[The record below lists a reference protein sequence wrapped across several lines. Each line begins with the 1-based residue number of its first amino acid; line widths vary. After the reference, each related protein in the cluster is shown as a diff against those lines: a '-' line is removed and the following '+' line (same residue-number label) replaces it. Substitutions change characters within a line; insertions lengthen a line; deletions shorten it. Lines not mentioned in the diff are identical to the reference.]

1 MEVKM
6 INNYYNI
13 LAESLTK
20 KYTTSLNEAWGEN
33 IPDWMKSSLER
44 GRILSDGN
52 NKMEKSKIYQKALK
66 ATGYDDYAARQI
78 ARKEWEKAKGVS
90 HSDFADYQNPRGS
103 YMSDSEKSLF
113 SQFKAHGIDLNSPN
127 MKFIE
132 GEPPK
137 SKNDPRIQP
146 PNIGIWYIPSQ
157 KGRAY
162 DQVYAQGIN
171 DLEKPFDPAMSA
183 GNYSNTPFKDFSV
196 KKLAEISSKFCYI
209 DGSTIEKR
217 DYDTLKQTR
226 EENKAF
232 TSAAMST
239 GQERLPN
246 EARVWNRTD
255 ASGYM
260 IIPSSQK
267 YAHKLEEMKL
277 KGWAKKLTDAEN
289 ELNSLYSNYQQT
301 ISSMDMFD
309 LDYDFRNAT
318 RTFMSDF
325 VDALMHYK
333 NALQEIDSIKSRH
346 IVNSKE
352 FLQALKDSSF
362 TRELRIYK
370 NYIDEAKN
378 YFKDYMLSEIDI

>member
-6 INNYYNI
+6 TNNYYNI

-66 ATGYDDYAARQI
+66 ATGYDDYGARQI

-113 SQFKAHGIDLNSPN
+113 AQFKAHGIDLNSPN

-217 DYDTLKQTR
+217 DYDALKQAR
-226 EENKAF
+226 QENKAF
-232 TSAAMST
+232 TSAAINA
-239 GQERLPN
+239 GQERLPKEN
-246 EARVWNRTD
+246 RVWSNVD
-255 ASGYM
+255 ASGY
-260 IIPSSQK
+260 IRIPSSQK
-267 YAHKLEEMKL
+267 YANKLEEMKL
-277 KGWAKKLTDAEN
+277 KGWAKKLTDTEN
-289 ELNSLYSNYQQT
+289 ELNSLLSTYQKTMST
-301 ISSMDMFD
+301 IDILDF
-309 LDYDFRNAT
+309 DYDFRNAT
-318 RTFMSDF
+318 RSFTGYFADA
-325 VDALMHYK
+325 VDYYKYALR
-333 NALQEIDSIKSRH
+333 EIDLIKSTH
-346 IVNSKE
+346 VVNSKE
-352 FLQALKDSSF
+352 FLQELKRSDF
-362 TRELRIYK
+362 TAYLTICEQNLNK
-370 NYIDEAKN
+370 AKD

>member
-1 MEVKM
+1 M

-20 KYTTSLNEAWGEN
+20 KYATPLNEAWGEN

-44 GRILSDGN
+44 GRILSDGS

-78 ARKEWEKAKGVS
+78 ARKEWEKAKGVT

-209 DGSTIEKR
+209 DGSTIENR
-217 DYDTLKQTR
+217 DYDALKQAR

-232 TSAAMST
+232 TSAAINT
-239 GQERLPN
+239 GQERLPK
-246 EARVWNRTD
+246 ELRDWNNVD
-255 ASGYM
+255 ASGYLR
-260 IIPSSQK
+260 IPSSQK

-289 ELNSLYSNYQQT
+289 ELNSLYSTYQKT
-301 ISSMDMFD
+301 ISSMDMLDF
-309 LDYDFRNAT
+309 DYDFKDATSRFTGNFANAVE
-318 RTFMSDF
+318 F
-325 VDALMHYK
+325 YK
-333 NALQEIDSIKSRH
+333 QALQEIDSIKSKH

-352 FLQALKDSSF
+352 FLRALKLSSF
-362 TRELRIYK
+362 T
-370 NYIDEAKN
+370 NYLEACERYLNWAKH

>member
-20 KYTTSLNEAWGEN
+20 KYTTPLNEAWGEN

-209 DGSTIEKR
+209 DGSTIENR
-217 DYDTLKQTR
+217 DYDALKQAR

-246 EARVWNRTD
+246 EARVWNHVD

-260 IIPSSQK
+260 RIPSSQK

-289 ELNSLYSNYQQT
+289 ELNSLYSTYQKT
-301 ISSMDMFD
+301 ISSMDMLDF
-309 LDYDFRNAT
+309 DYDFKDATSRFTGNFANAVE
-318 RTFMSDF
+318 S
-325 VDALMHYK
+325 YK
-333 NALQEIDSIKSRH
+333 QALQEIDSIKSKH

-352 FLQALKDSSF
+352 FLRALKRSYF
-362 TRELRIYK
+362 TDYLEACERYL
-370 NYIDEAKN
+370 NWAKN

>member
-20 KYTTSLNEAWGEN
+20 KYTAPLNEAWGEN

-44 GRILSDGN
+44 GRILSDGS

-90 HSDFADYQNPRGS
+90 KSDFADYQNPRGS

-113 SQFKAHGIDLNSPN
+113 AQFKAHGIDLNSPN

-162 DQVYAQGIN
+162 DQVYAKGIN

-217 DYDTLKQTR
+217 DYDALKQTR
-226 EENKAF
+226 QENKAF
-232 TSAAMST
+232 TSAAINT
-239 GQERLPN
+239 GQERLPK
-246 EARVWNRTD
+246 ENRGWSNLD
-255 ASGYM
+255 KSGYVK
-260 IIPSSQK
+260 IPSSQK

-289 ELNSLYSNYQQT
+289 ELNSLYSTYQKT
-301 ISSMDMFD
+301 ISSIDMFD
-309 LDYDFRNAT
+309 LDYDFNRAARSFMDNFVNAVE
-318 RTFMSDF
+318 S
-325 VDALMHYK
+325 YK
-333 NALQEIDSIKSRH
+333 NALQEIDSIKSKH

-352 FLQALKDSSF
+352 FLIALRRSSF
-362 TRELRIYK
+362 TDYLNSYERYL
-370 NYIDEAKN
+370 NWAKN

>member
-1 MEVKM
+1 MT
-6 INNYYNI
+6 NNYYNI

-44 GRILSDGN
+44 GRILSDSN

-113 SQFKAHGIDLNSPN
+113 AQFKAHGIDLNSPN

-246 EARVWNRTD
+246 EARAWNNVD
-255 ASGYM
+255 ASGYLR
-260 IIPSSQK
+260 IPSSQK

-346 IVNSKE
+346 IVNSTE

>member
-1 MEVKM
+1 MT
-6 INNYYNI
+6 NNYYNI

-20 KYTTSLNEAWGEN
+20 KYTAPLNEAWGEN
-33 IPDWMKSSLER
+33 IPDWMKSSLE
-44 GRILSDGN
+44 
-52 NKMEKSKIYQKALK
+52 KSKIYQKALK
-66 ATGYDDYAARQI
+66 ATGYDNYAARQI
-78 ARKEWEKAKGVS
+78 ARNEWEKAKGVS
-90 HSDFADYQNPRGS
+90 KSDFADYQNPRGS

-113 SQFKAHGIDLNSPN
+113 AQFKAHGIDLNSPN

-162 DQVYAQGIN
+162 DQVYAKGIN

-217 DYDTLKQTR
+217 DYDALKQTR
-226 EENKAF
+226 AENKAF
-232 TSAAMST
+232 TSAAINT

-246 EARVWNRTD
+246 ELRGWSNLD
-255 ASGYM
+255 KSGYVK
-260 IIPSSQK
+260 IPSSDK
-267 YAHKLEEMKL
+267 YADKLEELKL
-277 KGWAKKLTDAEN
+277 KGWAKKLTDTEN
-289 ELNSLYSNYQQT
+289 ELNSLLSTYQKTMST
-301 ISSMDMFD
+301 IDILDF
-309 LDYDFRNAT
+309 DYDFRNAARSFT
-318 RTFMSDF
+318 GYFA
-325 VDALMHYK
+325 DAVNYYK
-333 NALQEIDSIKSRH
+333 SALQEIDNIKLNH
-346 IVNSKE
+346 PVNSKE
-352 FLQALKDSSF
+352 FLQALKHSYF
-362 TRELRIYK
+362 TDELKSCESYLNR
-370 NYIDEAKN
+370 AKN

>member
-20 KYTTSLNEAWGEN
+20 KYATPLNEAWGEN

-217 DYDTLKQTR
+217 DYDTLKQAR

-232 TSAAMST
+232 TSAAMNT

-246 EARVWNRTD
+246 EARAWNNVD
-255 ASGYM
+255 KSGYV
-260 IIPSSQK
+260 IIPPAQK
-267 YAHKLEEMKL
+267 YADKLEELKL
-277 KGWAKKLTDAEN
+277 KGWAKKLTDTEN
-289 ELNSLYSNYQQT
+289 ELNSLLSTYQKTMST
-301 ISSMDMFD
+301 IDILDF
-309 LDYDFRNAT
+309 DYDFRNAARSFT
-318 RTFMSDF
+318 GYFA
-325 VDALMHYK
+325 DAVNYYK
-333 NALQEIDSIKSRH
+333 SALQEIDNIKLNH
-346 IVNSKE
+346 TVNSKE
-352 FLQALKDSSF
+352 FLQALKHSYF
-362 TRELRIYK
+362 TDELKSCESYLNR
-370 NYIDEAKN
+370 AKN

>member
-20 KYTTSLNEAWGEN
+20 KYTTPLNEAWGEN

-113 SQFKAHGIDLNSPN
+113 AQFKAHGIDLNSPN

-217 DYDTLKQTR
+217 DYDTLKQAR

-246 EARVWNRTD
+246 EARVWNHVD

-260 IIPSSQK
+260 RIPSSQK

-309 LDYDFRNAT
+309 LDYYFRNAA
-318 RTFMSDF
+318 RNFMSDF

-362 TRELRIYK
+362 TRELNIYK
-370 NYIDEAKN
+370 TYLDDAKK

>member
-1 MEVKM
+1 MGVKM

-20 KYTTSLNEAWGEN
+20 KYTTPLNEAWGEN

-113 SQFKAHGIDLNSPN
+113 AQFKAHGIDLNSPN

-217 DYDTLKQTR
+217 DYDTLKQAR

-246 EARVWNRTD
+246 EARVWNHVD

-260 IIPSSQK
+260 RIPSSQK

-309 LDYDFRNAT
+309 LDYYFRNAA
-318 RTFMSDF
+318 RNFMSDF

-362 TRELRIYK
+362 TRELNIYK
-370 NYIDEAKN
+370 TYLDDAKK

>member
-1 MEVKM
+1 M

-103 YMSDSEKSLF
+103 YMGDSEKSLF
-113 SQFKAHGIDLNSPN
+113 AQFKAHGIDLNSPN

-246 EARVWNRTD
+246 EARAWNRTD

>member
-1 MEVKM
+1 M

-20 KYTTSLNEAWGEN
+20 KYTTPLNEAWGEN

-66 ATGYDDYAARQI
+66 ATGYNDYAARQI

-90 HSDFADYQNPRGS
+90 HSDFADYRNPRGS

-137 SKNDPRIQP
+137 SNKDPRLQP
-146 PNIGIWYIPSQ
+146 PNIGIWYIPSRD
-157 KGRAY
+157 GRAY
-162 DQVYAQGIN
+162 DQVYAKGIN
-171 DLEKPFDPAMSA
+171 DLEKPYKPAVPAPDRAFVSIPLKTM
-183 GNYSNTPFKDFSV
+183 
-196 KKLAEISSKFCYI
+196 AEISSKFCYI

-246 EARVWNRTD
+246 ESRAWNNVD
-255 ASGYM
+255 ASGYLR
-260 IIPSSQK
+260 IPSSQK
-267 YAHKLEEMKL
+267 YAYKLEEMKL
-277 KGWAKKLTDAEN
+277 KGWAKKLTDTEN
-289 ELNSLYSNYQQT
+289 ELNSLLSAYQKTMST
-301 ISSMDMFD
+301 IDILDF
-309 LDYDFRNAT
+309 DYDFRNAARSFT
-318 RTFMSDF
+318 GYFA
-325 VDALMHYK
+325 DAVNYYK
-333 NALQEIDSIKSRH
+333 SALQEIDNIKLNH
-346 IVNSKE
+346 TVNSKE
-352 FLQALKDSSF
+352 FLQALKHSYF
-362 TRELRIYK
+362 TAELKSCESYLNR
-370 NYIDEAKN
+370 AKD